1 MNENKS
7 INSLK
12 KQLVAAVAM
21 VCVAAVALGSSTYA
35 WFVNNNTVTVIDRDT
50 MEQITLKVDEIK
62 DYIQKKMEL

>member
-21 VCVAAVALGSSTYA
+21 VCVCGAGVKYVCVVCS
-35 WFVNNNTVTVIDRDT
+35 
-50 MEQITLKVDEIK
+50 E
-62 DYIQKKMEL
+62 